1 MKKTNINPHPI
12 LIVEDNENDLE
23 MTLDALRSHHILNKI
38 EIARD
43 GSDALDY
50 LFRSGKWSSRPDEN
64 PALVL
69 LDLRMPKVSGLEVL
83 KEIKHNEKTR
93 TIPVVILTSS
103 GEERDIVEGYQL
115 GTNAYV
121 VKPIVFNEFVAAVK
135 LLGTFWA
142 ILNEPPVSAY

>member
-1 MKKTNINPHPI
+1 MKKSKISPHPI

-43 GSDALDY
+43 GSEALNY

-64 PALVL
+64 PALVI

-83 KEIKHNEKTR
+83 KEIKHNEKTC

-103 GEERDIVEGYQL
+103 CEERDIVEGYQL

-121 VKPIVFNEFVAAVK
+121 VKPIIFNEFVAAVTI
-135 LLGTFWA
+135 LGTFWA
-142 ILNEPPVSAY
+142 ILNEQPV